1 MEPLQERTIAYGLL
15 CFSQFLATLT
25 GDSSHMNDT
34 NMTVEMVARRLDRV
48 RPEWRLAY
56 AYGLLAQSW
65 CELMMERYSDAR
77 TRLAVFVNKRDTWL
91 ANDSVSDPAYLL
103 TATRIW

>member
-1 MEPLQERTIAYGLL
+1 
-15 CFSQFLATLT
+15 
-25 GDSSHMNDT
+25 
-34 NMTVEMVARRLDRV
+34 
-48 RPEWRLAY
+48 
-56 AYGLLAQSW
+56 
-65 CELMMERYSDAR
+65 MERYSDAR